1 MNELISV
8 IVPCYNV
15 ESLVSHTVS
24 SIRNQSYSNLEIILV
39 DDGSKDGTLVVLQQ
53 LAVTDSRIRV
63 IHQENGGVTKARL
76 TGVAAASGEWIGFV
90 DGDDEIELDMYQH
103 LIDNAHKYH
112 ADISHCGYQ
121 MVFPSR
127 VDYYYNTGRL
137 VEQDKQT
144 GLKDLLSGTFVE
156 PGLVNKLFRKNLFHS
171 LLHDGK
177 MDTSIKINEDLLMN
191 FYLFMRAEK
200 AIYEDICPYHYM
212 VRKGSAATSKVN
224 ESKLRDPLLV
234 QRIIKSQLPPNDDL
248 QGIVDSRIAGQL
260 ISLATIHLGDQK
272 KLILPYRQR
281 AREELRQMLPSILRG
296 KFSSR
301 IKVLSLWAAIC
312 PASYTVVH
320 DLYAHM
326 KGTDR
331 KYEVV

>member
-1 MNELISV
+1 MNEKITV
-8 IVPCYNV
+8 VVPAYNI
-15 ESLVSHTVS
+15 ENYIENTAK
-24 SIRNQSYSNLEIILV
+24 SICSQTYENLEIILV
-39 DDGSKDGTLVVLQQ
+39 DDGSKDHTPQIVDA
-53 LAVTDSRIRV
+53 LADVDMRIRV
-63 IHQENGGVTKARL
+63 IHQKNGGVTKARL
-76 TGVAAASGEWIGFV
+76 AGVAAATGDWIGFV
-90 DGDDEIELDMYQH
+90 DGDDCIEPDMYQR

-137 VEQDKQT
+137 VEQDKRT

-156 PGLVNKLFRKNLFHS
+156 PGLWNKLFRKNLFHS

-191 FYLFMRAEK
+191 FYLFMEAEK
-200 AIYEDICPYHYM
+200 SIYEDICPYHYM

-234 QRIIKSQLPPNDDL
+234 QRTIKSQLPQNDDL

-260 ISLATIHLGDQK
+260 ISLATIRLGEQRK
-272 KLILPYRQR
+272 MIVPYRQR
-281 AREELRQMLPSILRG
+281 ARRELRQMLPSVLRG

-301 IKVLSLWAAIC
+301 IKLLSLWAAIC
-312 PASYTVVH
+312 PASYTLVH
-320 DLYAHM
+320 DIYAHM